1 MFYLARLTN
10 NNKGYKEPSGPNYKS
25 ENVTSSRTAFEAT
38 YGFGFEEWF
47 RNERHSYDGYQY
59 AYIEGLSAEQSLEI
73 PILLYTLRFAEN
85 GKGSAKKLVVGIL
98 KEWEHISKWDG
109 ELPAEVIS
117 EWYEQMRTELSDLLE
132 SVAPEK
138 RSIALKQ
145 LQGHSQYPDKPKPLF
160 NVRFKMDQLDYRVAK
175 VIDASSFGKN
185 NSFAIELKTLDS
197 YDAKTQKVLTD
208 LGLE

>member
-25 ENVTSSRTAFEAT
+25 DNVTSSRTAFEAT
-38 YGFGFEEWF
+38 NGFGFEEWF
-47 RNERHSYDGYQY
+47 RNERHQYEGYQY
-59 AYIEGLSAEQSLEI
+59 AYIEGLTPDLNLEI

-98 KEWEHISKWDG
+98 KEWQHISQWDT
-109 ELPAEVIS
+109 ELPAEVVA
-117 EWYEQMRTELSDLLE
+117 EWYEQMKVELGDLLE

-138 RSIALKQ
+138 RPLAMKQ
-145 LQGHSQYPDKPKPLF
+145 LLYHSQYPNKPKPLF
-160 NVRFKMDQLDYRVAK
+160 NVRFKPDQLDYRVAK
-175 VIDASSFGKN
+175 IIDASSFGKN
-185 NSFAIELKTLDS
+185 NSFAIELKTVES
-197 YDAKTQKVLTD
+197 YDAKTQKILTD

>member
-10 NNKGYKEPSGPNYKS
+10 NNRGYKEPSGPNYKS
-25 ENVTSSRTAFEAT
+25 ENATSSRTAFEAT

-47 RNERHSYDGYQY
+47 RNERHSYEGYQY
-59 AYIEGLSAEQSLEI
+59 AYIEGLTSDLNPEI

-85 GKGSAKKLVVGIL
+85 GKGSAKKLVVGVL
-98 KEWEHISKWDG
+98 KEWQPIAQWDG

-117 EWYEQMRTELSDLLE
+117 EWHEEMKAELGNLLE

-138 RSIALKQ
+138 RSAALKQ
-145 LQGHSQYPDKPKPLF
+145 LLAHSQYPEKPKPLF

-175 VIDASSFGKN
+175 VIDASPFGKN
-185 NSFAIELKTLDS
+185 NSFAFELKTLDS

-208 LGLE
+208 LGLN